1 VIEQVDKR
9 AERLRRSV
17 RYGQKRLKR
26 LSRTATLG
34 GIFLSFLQIGC
45 TGFGG
50 GLAVVAQ
57 LRLLALVKRKWF
69 TEHEFAEGLALA
81 QSLPGS
87 MATNIAAYIG
97 LRLRG
102 WRGASV
108 AVAGFILPSMLLMVA
123 LAILYRHLRE
133 LPDTERLFH
142 GLNAAVVALIAVTA
156 WRIGRSTLS
165 KPWQWYIAV
174 FSGLA
179 VIIFEATVIEVV
191 LVAGLAGIYIDSFA
205 ERRWQRWRR
214 IRRRAALR
222 RDELAEMEARAF
234 VGGYLTR
241 AVADEQVREAGI
253 EFVEPETPAPDERKV
268 GRRAKRTAKIR
279 ERVRTWRKSRREGA
293 QSRFAADEDHASAAD
308 EEETTDASSALA
320 AGDGRGAQSV
330 VLKRVVG
337 DEKGVEGDGSR
348 SEKGVERG
356 VETGEAASDNVA
368 DGKRRGGRR
377 GKPGGSRLRSVVLA
391 AAVPMPIMAKLAL
404 LLTIASIFLRIG
416 TVTFGGGFVMVP
428 LIESE
433 VVKSHQWLTHQ
444 EFVEA
449 FALGQITPGP
459 VLITATFIGYRV
471 AGTLGALVATVS
483 IFLPSLALTVA
494 AGSSLRR
501 FRSNRQV
508 QAFLRGVTPAVVGL
522 LVAAAWSIGRAGIQ
536 TWVGVVF
543 AVAAAFVLLR
553 FRVNPFLVMLGAAA
567 LRYAISFVWVGM

>member
-1 VIEQVDKR
+1 VVEHTEKR
-9 AERLRRSV
+9 SARLRRSV
-17 RYGQKRLKR
+17 RYGQRRLKR

-34 GIFLSFLQIGC
+34 GIFLSFLQVGT

-57 LRLLALVKRKWF
+57 LRALALQKRRWF

-87 MATNIAAYIG
+87 MAGNVAAYVG

-102 WRGASV
+102 WRGA
-108 AVAGFILPSMLLMVA
+108 AVAMAGLVLPSTVMMVV
-123 LAILYRHLRE
+123 LAILYRHLRN
-133 LPDTERLFH
+133 LPDTEKLFH

-165 KPWQWYIAV
+165 KPWQWYIAF

-179 VIIFEATVIEVV
+179 VILFGATVIEVV
-191 LVAGLAGIYIDSFA
+191 LVSGLTGIYIDSFA

-214 IRRRAALR
+214 IRRRAAVR
-222 RDELAEMEARAF
+222 RAELSEAESRAF

-241 AVADEQVREAGI
+241 AVADEQVRQAGGAALPD
-253 EFVEPETPAPDERKV
+253 EPEGLAPRAAQ
-268 GRRAKRTAKIR
+268 GRRAKRADKVRGRLRVWRRAK
-279 ERVRTWRKSRREGA
+279 KGEGGDA
-293 QSRFAADEDHASAAD
+293 EEAGEGDGGRAAEGSEGSGGVLRSAA
-308 EEETTDASSALA
+308 ALA
-320 AGDGRGAQSV
+320 AAM
-330 VLKRVVG
+330 
-337 DEKGVEGDGSR
+337 
-348 SEKGVERG
+348 
-356 VETGEAASDNVA
+356 
-368 DGKRRGGRR
+368 
-377 GKPGGSRLRSVVLA
+377 PVLA
-391 AAVPMPIMAKLAL
+391 KLGL
-404 LLTIASIFLRIG
+404 LLTLASIFLRIG
-416 TVTFGGGFVMVP
+416 AVTFGGGYVMVP

-433 VVKSHQWLTHQ
+433 VVNGHGWLTHR

-459 VLITATFIGYRV
+459 VLVTATFIGYRV

-483 IFLPSLALTVA
+483 IFLPSLVLTVV

-522 LVAAAWSIGRAGIQ
+522 LVAAAWTTARAGIH
-536 TWVGVVF
+536 TWVGL
-543 AVAAAFVLLR
+543 AIALLAAAALVR
-553 FRVNPFLVMLGAAA
+553 FRPNPFLVMAGAAA
-567 LRYAISFVWVGM
+567 LRFAFSLFWF

>member
-1 VIEQVDKR
+1 
-9 AERLRRSV
+9 V

-34 GIFLSFLQIGC
+34 GIFLSFLQVGT

-57 LRLLALVKRKWF
+57 LRSLALQKRRWF

-87 MATNIAAYIG
+87 MANNVAAYVG

-102 WRGASV
+102 WRGAAV
-108 AVAGFILPSMLLMVA
+108 AVAGLILPSMLLMIL
-123 LAILYRHLRE
+123 LAILYRHLRD
-133 LPDTERLFH
+133 LPDTEKLFH

-156 WRIGRSTLS
+156 WRIGSSTLAKS
-165 KPWQWYIAV
+165 WQWYIAV

-179 VIIFEATVIEVV
+179 VIAFGATVIEVV
-191 LVAGLAGIYIDSFA
+191 LVSGLAGIYIDSFA

-222 RDELAEMEARAF
+222 RSQLNELESRAF

-241 AVADEQVREAGI
+241 AVADEHVREAGV
-253 EFVEPETPAPDERKV
+253 EFVETVFEEKRPGRGA
-268 GRRAKRTAKIR
+268 RRAAKMR
-279 ERVRTWRKSRREGA
+279 ERVREWSRARKDAEQRDPAKTQSGDGAADADGAVVAGDVDEGA
-293 QSRFAADEDHASAAD
+293 
-308 EEETTDASSALA
+308 
-320 AGDGRGAQSV
+320 GV
-330 VLKRVVG
+330 K
-337 DEKGVEGDGSR
+337 VEGRRRKR
-348 SEKGVERG
+348 SG
-356 VETGEAASDNVA
+356 T
-368 DGKRRGGRR
+368 
-377 GKPGGSRLRSVVLA
+377 RLRSFALLA
-391 AAVPMPIMAKLAL
+391 AMPIMAKLGL

-416 TVTFGGGFVMVP
+416 AVTFGGGYVMVP
-428 LIESE
+428 LIEAE
-433 VVKSHQWLTHQ
+433 VVHAHGWLTHR

-449 FALGQITPGP
+449 FALGQVTPGP

-483 IFLPSLALTVA
+483 IFLPSLVLTVV

-501 FRSNRQV
+501 FRANRQV

-522 LVAAAWSIGRAGIQ
+522 LVAAAWSIGRAGIH
-536 TWVGVVF
+536 TWVGLAL
-543 AVAAAFVLLR
+543 AVASTFVLLR
-553 FRVNPFLVMLGAAA
+553 FRVNAFLVILGAAVARFA
-567 LRYAISFVWVGM
+567 LSLFGL